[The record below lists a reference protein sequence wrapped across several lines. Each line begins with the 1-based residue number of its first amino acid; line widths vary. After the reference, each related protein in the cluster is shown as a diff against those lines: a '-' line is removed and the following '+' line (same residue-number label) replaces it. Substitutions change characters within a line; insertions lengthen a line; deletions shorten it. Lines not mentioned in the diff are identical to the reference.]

1 MLRLP
6 AVAGRFYPANPN
18 ELAAT
23 VRRMSAPRAA
33 SSSSFASSSAISP
46 ADGGEKISVAAC
58 LVPHAG
64 YMYSGAVAGEVF
76 GRIALPKKI
85 LILGVRHFPRGEPAA
100 ILSNGAWRTPLGD
113 APIDTELAM
122 ALRDACPLLREDAV
136 AHSQEHSLEVQIP
149 FLQVLAPGFS
159 FVPVALGTVRF
170 DDLVRV
176 GEAVACVLMA
186 QPEPVLL
193 LATSDL
199 NHHEDDAT
207 TRVKD
212 ANAVEKLLALDARGL
227 FDVCRTEKI
236 SMCGLGPAVATI
248 TALRAMGT
256 TRGELVRYATS
267 ADVSGDTSSVV
278 GYAGIVWGDGRSKD
292 STDAME

>member
-1 MLRLP
+1 MLLCILELRCFVFPQLP
-6 AVAGRFYPANPN
+6 DGFIPRILN
-18 ELAAT
+18 ELAAI
-23 VRRMSAPRAA
+23 VRRMSARA
-33 SSSSFASSSAISP
+33 SSVRLPRRKFLLRL
-46 ADGGEKISVAAC
+46 V

-64 YMYSGAVAGEVF
+64 YMYSGAVTGEVL

-85 LILGVRHFPRGEPAA
+85 LILGVRHFPRGESAA
-100 ILSNGAWRTPLGD
+100 ILSSGAWRTPLGD

-170 DDLVRV
+170 EDLVRV
-176 GEAVACVLMA
+176 GEAVARVLMA
-186 QPEPVLL
+186 AKEPVLL

-199 NHHEDDAT
+199 NHYEDDAT

-212 ANAVEKLLALDARGL
+212 AKAMEKLLALDARGL
-227 FDVCRTEKI
+227 FDVCREEKI

-248 TALRAMGT
+248 TALRAMGVT
-256 TRGELVRYATS
+256 EGELVRYATS
-267 ADVSGDTSSVV
+267 ADVSGDTRSVV
-278 GYAGIVWGDGRSKD
+278 GYAGVIYR
-292 STDAME
+292 

>member
-6 AVAGRFYPANPN
+6 AVSGRFYPGNPN
-18 ELAAT
+18 ELATT
-23 VRRMSAPRAA
+23 VRRLSAAREAGMP
-33 SSSSFASSSAISP
+33 P
-46 ADGGEKISVAAC
+46 GEKHSVAAC

-64 YMYSGAVAGEVF
+64 YMYSGAVAGEVL

-85 LILGVRHFPRGEPAA
+85 VILGVRHFPRGESAA

-113 APIDTELAM
+113 ALIDTTLAM
-122 ALRDACPLLREDAV
+122 ALREACPLLREDAV

-176 GEAVACVLMA
+176 GEAVARVLVA
-186 QPEPVLL
+186 SQEPVLL

-199 NHHEDDAT
+199 NHYEDDAT

-212 ANAVEKLLALDARGL
+212 AKAVEQLLALDARGL

-248 TALRAMGT
+248 TALRAMGVT
-256 TRGELVRYATS
+256 DGELVRYATS
-267 ADVSGDTSSVV
+267 ADVSGDTNSVV
-278 GYAGIVWGDGRSKD
+278 GYAGIVWGEKRSKD
-292 STDAME
+292 ATK